1 MHGGIYNILLSMQDF
16 VGNPVSTATN
26 YMIEHDVETETP
38 VFSEPSKNRIKVAFV
53 IQFTLPENATAGTV
67 KVTSPKAGPWV
78 QSTYVAQKYIPEVLS
93 STFKQEGGLAGSKA
107 VPSKSK

>member
-1 MHGGIYNILLSMQDF
+1 MDVTQPSCIASVTNGVQLMHGGIYNILLSMQDF

-26 YMIEHDVETETP
+26 YMIEHHVETATP

-67 KVTSPKAGPWV
+67 
-78 QSTYVAQKYIPEVLS
+78 
-93 STFKQEGGLAGSKA
+93 
-107 VPSKSK
+107 